1 LWTFFI
7 EHVGPGKQSALTAPE
22 VVMSYGTAPKEAPG
36 KDFGTDEGRS
46 ARDPYD
52 EDEEEDEDE
61 FGFNDDEFDENSY
74 TTDEW

>member
-1 LWTFFI
+1 
-7 EHVGPGKQSALTAPE
+7 
-22 VVMSYGTAPKEAPG
+22 MSYGTAPKEAPG

-46 ARDPYD
+46 ARDPFD